1 MAVYMALRLSR
12 RGAPKVC
19 MNAACITAYQC
30 PRCCHTFQLT
40 SDRLLP
46 AASHLFQQQRCSSG
60 NASDGRD
67 IRMNPLN
74 IQMIS
79 KALHKQI
86 FGEETPNVEDA
97 IHLAQQH
104 LESQGLWGKPG
115 SILPN
120 VDVQLPPLVGE
131 DIDEHFRI
139 IAEEQSKPYLEL
151 AIRLAESTIPAM
163 PRRWRFEPGWTKY
176 VGKEAFKVDCPDD
189 DALVFDVEVCV
200 SESERPVLAAA
211 VSDKCWYSWVSERLA
226 SSEDFYTSVQQRAVL
241 DDLIPLE
248 TRAGGLDAI
257 SGSWQQRLVVG
268 HNVSYD
274 RARVKEQYLI
284 KVL

>member
-1 MAVYMALRLSR
+1 MAVYMVLSR

-176 VGKEAFKVDCPDD
+176 VGKEALRSTVQMMMPWC
-189 DALVFDVEVCV
+189 LTSRCVCLKA
-200 SESERPVLAAA
+200 SNRFLQWLFQTSAGIHGLARDWLPV
-211 VSDKCWYSWVSERLA
+211 K
-226 SSEDFYTSVQQRAVL
+226 
-241 DDLIPLE
+241 
-248 TRAGGLDAI
+248 I
-257 SGSWQQRLVVG
+257 STPVYNRG
-268 HNVSYD
+268 
-274 RARVKEQYLI
+274 QY
-284 KVL
+284 